1 MCSIYA
7 STDYHLP
14 LSLWRSYMI
23 LQVSPA
29 VVAKILN
36 LRWLLDGWYE
46 PLINCVL
53 IRITSKLVV
62 AVQKKGYIDFQ
73 ELPKEENVATS
84 YGNTLQKDSNYS
96 LPCSWATAEPST
108 FLIRGENYLKD
119 NQKVFLKFYLIQ
131 TKAFIK
137 NFHHSSRFSA

>member
-1 MCSIYA
+1 
-7 STDYHLP
+7 
-14 LSLWRSYMI
+14 MI

-53 IRITSKLVV
+53 IRISSKLVV

-84 YGNTLQKDSNYS
+84 YGNTLQKDSTYS